1 MNHKFQYFLHFRMR
15 QRTAVAVNA
24 PLTPPQYLLP
34 APAKGGLPQ
43 TNTFGKR
50 PHLCLRGFS
59 ERWYPWDQPWANDGW
74 SLRIILHRST
84 LRYRGPREDQRSLT
98 RTVTCLMINASLRS
112 AFSFVS
118 YFPTCSNFTYL
129 SNFSQNHLLN
139 HAFSIVLGIA
149 SKGAKLVL
157 GVGGWGKKSYSL
169 YIWSPDINTVHKG
182 YTVYLWY

>member
-129 SNFSQNHLLN
+129 SNALSTQKSTQNFQL
-139 HAFSIVLGIA
+139 
-149 SKGAKLVL
+149 
-157 GVGGWGKKSYSL
+157 W
-169 YIWSPDINTVHKG
+169 WSHCVPLQMFILSTNTSCV
-182 YTVYLWY
+182 